1 MADGIVKYMR
11 NKAGPASKE
20 LKSIEDVKKFLDN
33 TEHSVV
39 GRFTFGMSFNDFFI
53 VHLLF
58 HVIIRSISHVVH
70 LEFLFNKF

>member
-20 LKSIEDVKKFLDN
+20 LKSIADVKKFLDN

-39 GRFTFGMSFNDFFI
+39 GGSIVGMSISDLFVI
-53 VHLLF
+53 HL
-58 HVIIRSISHVVH
+58 IIWFVSHRVH
-70 LEFLFNKF
+70 LEFFNTF